1 VIRVCLD
8 TNVLISAALFDGKPE
23 EILRLIEEDKLILVI
38 SPAILVETTRVL
50 VNKFQR
56 DKEEVTRF
64 IKLLYDLGE
73 ITRPKGNIRLIKKVS
88 DNRILECAIEGGI
101 DYIVTGD
108 KKHLLPL
115 GKFKNIPII
124 TPGEFLKIYSKSS
137 S

>member
-1 VIRVCLD
+1 MIRVCLD

-50 VNKFQR
+50 VDKFQR

-73 ITRPKGNIRLIKKVS
+73 ITRPKRKIRLIKKDS
-88 DNRILECAIEGGI
+88 DNRILECAIEGKA
-101 DYIVTGD
+101 DYIITGD

-115 GKFKNIPII
+115 KNFKGIPII
-124 TPGEFLKIYSKSS
+124 TSAQFLKVAASAA
-137 S
+137 